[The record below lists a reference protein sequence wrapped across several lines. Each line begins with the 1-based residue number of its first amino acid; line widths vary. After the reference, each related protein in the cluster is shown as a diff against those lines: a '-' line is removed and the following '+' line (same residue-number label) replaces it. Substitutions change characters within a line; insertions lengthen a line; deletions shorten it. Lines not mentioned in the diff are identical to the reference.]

1 MVRHYWEQSS
11 KPDRRHVKGVSNTKA
26 CPHLTYPMSIARKNS
41 RVRGEI
47 LEVKKPSRQA
57 EQGSQSGK
65 GEVGQVIMVQ
75 AYEFR
80 SSLVQVGRNLS
91 LKTFHNA

>member
-1 MVRHYWEQSS
+1 MAQHYWEQSN
-11 KPDRRHVKGVSNTKA
+11 KPDRRDFNAVSNTKA
-26 CPHLTYPMSIARKNS
+26 CPHLTYPMSLARKNS

-57 EQGSQSGK
+57 EQGPQSGK
-65 GEVGQVIMVQ
+65 GEVGRVITVR

-80 SSLVQVGRNLS
+80 SGLVQVGRNLS